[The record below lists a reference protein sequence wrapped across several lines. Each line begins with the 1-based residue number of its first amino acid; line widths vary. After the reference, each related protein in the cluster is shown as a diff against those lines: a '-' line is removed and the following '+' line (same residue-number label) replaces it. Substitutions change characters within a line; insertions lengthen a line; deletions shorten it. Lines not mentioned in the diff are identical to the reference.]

1 MWLLLALHICF
12 PNLNLF
18 SKQEEVLIH
27 DLGKLKCTRRYT
39 GDLSPPDLS
48 QVIKSQPRNM
58 LDLIKAL
65 LQPKHKYLA
74 KLQGRKI
81 PYSWVFPRIDFGD
94 LCMKLF
100 NYKKMGLEIFLYLY

>member
-27 DLGKLKCTRRYT
+27 DLGKLKCT

-58 LDLIKAL
+58 LDLNPNISIN
-65 LQPKHKYLA
+65 P
-74 KLQGRKI
+74 
-81 PYSWVFPRIDFGD
+81 
-94 LCMKLF
+94 
-100 NYKKMGLEIFLYLY
+100 NYKEEKYHIVGSFLE